1 MIIAMEN
8 SPFLMGKL
16 TINGL
21 PEGKRMFFHFGSWA
35 ILHCKTS
42 MNVRG
47 LDGPTRSCFHYVC
60 SETVFDITFPKGLER
75 LQNSRSRSR
84 FKAIKN
90 QVSAW
95 FCHLRLGVARYM
107 PRAMDITGR
116 VWLFWGEE
124 LLFSKGLFCSS

>member
-47 LDGPTRSCFHYVC
+47 LDGPTRSCF
-60 SETVFDITFPKGLER
+60 TTFAAKQFSTSHSQRDLKGFRIRVPGQGLRPLKTRFRHGFVTCGLVSLGICPER
-75 LQNSRSRSR
+75 WTSLDECA
-84 FKAIKN
+84 F
-90 QVSAW
+90 
-95 FCHLRLGVARYM
+95 LG
-107 PRAMDITGR
+107 
-116 VWLFWGEE
+116 
-124 LLFSKGLFCSS
+124 